1 MTDKQVK
8 TMVHLKK
15 INLMLLLLALF
26 CITSLGQDKASDS
39 GAFRTGEKS
48 FQAIVNTD
56 GVSCVECHYFEESD
70 TLNWNPSAM
79 DLAGRVLIYNEE
91 GIGEY
96 FSDLKGDVLK
106 KAHSGISISNEQQA
120 ELIAYLNHLHATPY
134 LASSPTRW
142 RMLLFLGMVLFL
154 ILLRVEKRTLKKL
167 PGIARRIMGLA
178 ALAVIGVIFVQ
189 DALGFNL
196 SKNYEPV
203 QPIKFSHSIHAT
215 DNKID
220 CNYCHPG
227 VLKGKNAGVPPVSLC
242 MNCHKHQQEG
252 TRTGKFEIRKIL
264 QAAEDSVAIRWVR
277 IHNLPDFTYF
287 NHMQHVTIGEVECL
301 TCHGDVETMHIVK
314 QVEDLSMGWC
324 IKCHDETKVDFS
336 NIYYKTYYPALND
349 SLLTG
354 RMDSIMVSDINGRQC
369 SVCHY

>member
-1 MTDKQVK
+1 
-8 TMVHLKK
+8 MVHIRKFS
-15 INLMLLLLALF
+15 LMVILMALHWVL
-26 CITSLGQDKASDS
+26 SMGQDEPGES
-39 GAFRTGEKS
+39 GASQAGEKS
-48 FQAIVNTD
+48 YQELVNAD
-56 GVSCVECHYFEESD
+56 GISCVECHYFNEPDSI
-70 TLNWNPSAM
+70 NWNPSAM
-79 DLAGRVLIYNEE
+79 DLAGRVAIYKEK
-91 GIGEY
+91 GIEQY
-96 FSDLKGDVLK
+96 FSDPEGEVLK
-106 KAHSGISISNEQQA
+106 KAHAGVSLSNEQQSD
-120 ELIAYLNHLHATPY
+120 LIAYLDHLQMNPFVPSAP
-134 LASSPTRW
+134 LRW
-142 RMLLFLGMVLFL
+142 KMILFIGMFVFL
-154 ILLRVEKRTLKKL
+154 IVLRIEKKRLGKL
-167 PGIARRIMGLA
+167 PKIARRILGLA
-178 ALAVIGVIFVQ
+178 AWGVIGVIIVQ

-196 SKNYEPV
+196 SKNYAPV

-227 VLKGKNAGVPPVSLC
+227 VLKGRNAEVPPVSLC

-252 TRTGKFEIRKIL
+252 TRTGRFEIRKVL

-287 NHMQHVTIGEVECL
+287 NHMQHVTIGGVECI
-301 TCHGDVETMHIVK
+301 TCHGAVENMHIVK

-336 NIYYKTYYPALND
+336 NDYYKTYYPALND

-354 RMDSIMVSDINGRQC
+354 RLDSIMVSDINGREC